1 MKYETV
7 LVITPVLSE
16 EQIKLTTS
24 NYINFLIDKKAK
36 LIFQENWGLK
46 KLAYPIQNKTSGCYH
61 IIYFLAKP
69 KLILNLKWKLLRDEK
84 IMRFLIIKINDE
96 ALLFFIKNKPQLI
109 LENDLDFKKKLY
121 KYLK

>member
-46 KLAYPIQNKTSGCYH
+46 KLAYPIQTKTSGCYH

-69 KLILNLKWKLLRDEK
+69 KLIFNLKLKLLRDEK
-84 IMRFLIIKINDE
+84 IMRFLILKINDE
-96 ALLFFIKNKPQLI
+96 ALLFFIKKKPQLI
-109 LENDLDFKKKLY
+109 LENDFYFKKKLY
-121 KYLK
+121 I

>member
-24 NYINFLIDKKAK
+24 NYINFLIDNKAK
-36 LIFQENWGLK
+36 LIFKENWGLK

-84 IMRFLIIKINDE
+84 IMRFLILKINDE

-109 LENDLDFKKKLY
+109 LENDFKKKLY
-121 KYLK
+121 RNI